1 MATENTNPA
10 LAHLNLNPV
19 QKRVINKLFVRI
31 IIFFFILY
39 LFAFLDRINISFAGL
54 TMGQSLGLTATE
66 FSIAASLCYIAYAV
80 CGVPS
85 NMMLG
90 FTGAKRLLGSIMVG
104 WGVCSTCTMFAQ
116 GALSLYVLRVL
127 VGVFEAGFLPAILV
141 YLTYWFPAY
150 FRARANALFMISLPV
165 TMVLGSIISGYI
177 LELDGVMDL
186 YGWQWLFLVEG
197 IPCVLLGL
205 AIFVILSDTPDDAK
219 WLTDEERKTLKDM
232 IDQDKLEL
240 VQAGGGKSLK
250 AAEPHALAQKGVIR
264 EVFSPVIIAYILVY
278 FFMAN
283 SLAAVS
289 IWGPQLVKSF
299 SGPELPPSI
308 IGLLFAIPSFC
319 TVVWM
324 VLWCRS
330 SDLKQERKVHS
341 ILLYV
346 LGALGWAMIAMPASP
361 VVQLI
366 GLCIASSCVFTALA
380 LFWTTP
386 DQNLSEKS
394 KALGIAVINTLG
406 SGLGSACGPMI
417 IGILYDLTQ
426 THTYSYYSMGLMLL
440 VSAVIFIFIPIKRSR
455 PRASG

>member
-1 MATENTNPA
+1 MSENIEDNPA
-10 LAHLNLNPV
+10 LAHTHLAGIE
-19 QKRVINKLFVRI
+19 KRVINKLFARI
-31 IIFFFILY
+31 IVFFFILY

-66 FSIAASLCYIAYAV
+66 FSIAASLCYVMYAV
-80 CGVPS
+80 MGVPS
-85 NMMLG
+85 NMILG
-90 FTGAKRLLGSIMVG
+90 YTGAKRLLGTIMAG
-104 WGVCSTCTMFAQ
+104 WGIASTCTMFAQ
-116 GALSLYVLRVL
+116 GAISLYILRGL
-127 VGVFEAGFLPAILV
+127 VGIFEAGFLPAILV

-150 FRARANALFMISLPV
+150 YRARANALFMIALPM

-177 LELDGVMDL
+177 LEMDGVWDL
-186 YGWQWLFLVEG
+186 EGWQWLFLLEG
-197 IPCVLLGL
+197 VPCVLLGL
-205 AIFVILSDTPDDAK
+205 AVFVVLSDKPEDAK
-219 WLTDEERKTLKDM
+219 WLDDEERATLKRMMEEDH
-232 IDQDKLEL
+232 LEL
-240 VQAGGGKSLK
+240 VQPGGSKSLT
-250 AAEPHALAQKGVIR
+250 AADPAHLSQKGVLA
-264 EVFSPVIIAYILVY
+264 EVFSPVIIGYILVY

-299 SGPELPPSI
+299 TGDLPPSI

-330 SDLKQERKVHS
+330 SDLRQERKMHS

-346 LGALGWAMIAMPASP
+346 IGAIGWVMISMEGHSY
-361 VVQLI
+361 VQLF

-386 DQNLSEKS
+386 DQNLSERS

-406 SGLGSACGPMI
+406 SGVGSACGPMI
-417 IGILYDLTQ
+417 IGILFDMTQ
-426 THTYSYYSMGLMLL
+426 THIYSYYTMGAMLL
-440 VSAVIFIFIPIKRSR
+440 VSAVIFIFIPMKRSR